1 MSLIVQKFG
10 GTSVGSLD
18 RIKNVANKVLKEF
31 NDGNKVAV
39 VVSAMSGE
47 TNRLVS
53 LVKDSC
59 KMFGKEGITNEV
71 LGEYDAVIS
80 TGEQV
85 SAGLL
90 ATMLVLMGH
99 KSKSFNA
106 WQIGFKTNN
115 DFSKASIEQ
124 IESRQI
130 MDYINQGGIPIITGF
145 QGFYE
150 SDSRVTTIGRG
161 GSDTSAVAIAA
172 AIKADRCDI
181 YTDVDGV
188 YTCDPRVVKNAKKLD
203 EIGFEETI
211 EMASAGSKV
220 LHTRCVILA
229 MNYGVV
235 TRVLSSFAEN
245 NSGGTIL
252 KSDDDIMERK
262 IVTAISLDQND
273 VQISLFGLENKPGVS
288 YKIFDPL
295 AKKNI
300 NIDMIVQCPS
310 GSERNKTD
318 MAFTVNNAD
327 FHRAI
332 ETINSCKSDIGF
344 ESVEVKEDIAKISV
358 IGAGMKIHAGVAAK
372 AFEVLARENINIIA
386 ISTSEIKISILVG
399 TKYAELATRA
409 LHDVFELHL

>member
-1 MSLIVQKFG
+1 MLIVQKFG

-18 RIKNVANKVLKEF
+18 RIKNVTTKVLKEF
-31 NDGNKVAV
+31 NDGNKVVV

-47 TNRLVS
+47 TNKLVG

-59 KMFGKEGITNEV
+59 KMFGKDGITTDV
-71 LGEYDAVIS
+71 LSEYDSIIS

-90 ATMLVLMGH
+90 ASMLILMGY

-106 WQIGFKTNN
+106 WQVGFKTNN

-124 IESRQI
+124 IESKAI
-130 MDYINQGGIPIITGF
+130 MDYVKSGGIPIITGF
-145 QGFYE
+145 QGIY
-150 SDSRVTTIGRG
+150 DQDKRITTIGRG

-188 YTCDPRVVKNAKKLD
+188 YTCDPRIVKNAKKLD

-235 TRVLSSFAEN
+235 TRVLSSFADN
-245 NSGGTIL
+245 NCGGSIL
-252 KSDDDIMERK
+252 KSDNSIMERK

-273 VQISLFGLENKPGVS
+273 VQIALFGLEDKPGICYQV
-288 YKIFDPL
+288 FDPL
-295 AKKNI
+295 AKKSI
-300 NIDMIVQCPS
+300 NVDMIVQCPS
-310 GSERNKTD
+310 SSQKQKTD
-318 MAFTVNNAD
+318 LAFTINNTD
-327 FHRAI
+327 LHRAMECINELKSNLSI
-332 ETINSCKSDIGF
+332 ENI
-344 ESVEVKEDIAKISV
+344 EVRENVAKVSV
-358 IGAGMKIHAGVAAK
+358 IGAGMKIHPGVAAK
-372 AFEVLARENINIIA
+372 TFQTLAKEGINIIS
-386 ISTSEIKISILVG
+386 ITTSEIKISILVS
-399 TKYAELATRA
+399 TKYAELAARS
-409 LHDVFELHL
+409 LHDAFSLNI